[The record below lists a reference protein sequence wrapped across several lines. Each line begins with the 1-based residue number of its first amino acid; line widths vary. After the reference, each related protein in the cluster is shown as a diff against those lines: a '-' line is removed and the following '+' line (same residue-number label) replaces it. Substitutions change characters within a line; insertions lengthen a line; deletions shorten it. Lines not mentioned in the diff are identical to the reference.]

1 MSKICL
7 VTGGLGFI
15 GSNLVDKLIKDENIV
30 YVIDNLSTGT
40 WDNANDKAKYEIFC
54 ISDIEKL
61 RNTISKIKPQW
72 VFHLAALPRIQPS
85 FEDPILHDEHNVRNT
100 LKLLEIC
107 QTEQSIEAFI
117 NSSSSS
123 IYGNPTHFPTNEDE
137 RVYPLSPYALQKYT
151 SEFYIKI
158 LSQTNNFPSLSLR
171 YFNPYGERSF
181 NPKNSLNA
189 YSSVVGIF
197 LNKFLE
203 NKPLLIYGNGE
214 QSRDFIHVSDV
225 VYANIFCAINIEKL
239 KHDSYNVGFGET
251 LKIIDVAKIISDNII
266 FEKERPGEAT
276 MTWADIKK
284 LTSAGWKPK
293 VPLKKYL
300 KEQLK
305 N

>member
-1 MSKICL
+1 MSKTCL

-15 GSNLVDKLIKDENIV
+15 GSNLVDKLIKDGNIV

-40 WDNANDKAKYEIFC
+40 WDNSNENAKYEIFC
-54 ISDIEKL
+54 ISDIDKL

-100 LKLLEIC
+100 LKLLEVC
-107 QTEQSIEAFI
+107 QEQKSIEAFI

-123 IYGNPTHFPTNEDE
+123 IYGNPTRFPTTEEE

-158 LSQTNNFPSLSLR
+158 LSQKNNFPSLSLR
-171 YFNPYGERSF
+171 YFNPYGDRSF
-181 NPKNSLNA
+181 NTKNPLNA

-197 LNKFLE
+197 LNKKAE
-203 NKPLLIYGNGE
+203 NKPLSVFGNGE

-225 VYANIFCAINIEKL
+225 VSANIFCAINIDKL
-239 KHDSYNVGFGET
+239 KHEAYNIGFGET
-251 LKIIDVAKIISDNII
+251 LKIIEIAKIISDNIV
-266 FEKERPGEAT
+266 FEKERPGEAN
-276 MTWADIKK
+276 MTWANISK
-284 LTSAGWKPK
+284 LTSAGWRPK
-293 VPLKKYL
+293 ILLKEYL
-300 KEQLK
+300 IEQLK